1 MKNQWNKL
9 VLYTAGEGWDERL
22 CKQIPSVCELLRGKM
37 RTEGGAERERYASG
51 TTHTHTHTRA
61 RSSPLAC
68 DAAEEGA
75 RAALLWS
82 ALVCSGLL

>member
-1 MKNQWNKL
+1 
-9 VLYTAGEGWDERL
+9 
-22 CKQIPSVCELLRGKM
+22 M